1 MATAKLGGLVLQPLV
16 QVLLLELEPQI
27 ADGSGIF
34 GFQQGVIQRS
44 LPYPIT
50 WLISFYPS
58 VKMKD
63 LIDRWIKRQG
73 ILHWN
78 LCRYDLPSRDVS
90 SINCSFNLTQPEIL
104 PFQVLM
110 GKLTT
115 LSVPG
120 ELTAM
125 AGRRPREAVKET
137 LISNGGGEF
146 TEETHAASTLYG
158 PRTLSEYTQEFSHL
172 ALAMEKGGGVLRPAD
187 WSPPH
192 LSSKV
197 LKLLADPFRDSLPS
211 GEVPKET
218 SSGVYRPRHSGSSKK
233 AQDSPIEYFTGA
245 SSAFTMS

>member
-44 LPYPIT
+44 VPYPIT

-73 ILHWN
+73 
-78 LCRYDLPSRDVS
+78 
-90 SINCSFNLTQPEIL
+90 PEIL
-104 PFQVLM
+104 PFQILSV

-146 TEETHAASTLYG
+146 TEETHVHSLPAASTLYG

-218 SSGVYRPRHSGSSKK
+218 NSIVYRPRHSGSSKK
-233 AQDSPIEYFTGA
+233 AQDSPIEYFSGA
-245 SSAFTMS
+245 SCAFTMS